1 MSDFELTQSFLD
13 ELATG
18 NSCPFPLYTGEI
30 TCGSLVLVC
39 YTMSTWYNSN
49 PLKSDPHHEL
59 SCNLIFVVLFGLFDI
74 DKVEA
79 RLAG

>member
-1 MSDFELTQSFLD
+1 MSDFKLTQSFLD

-18 NSCPFPLYTGEI
+18 NSCPFLLYTGEI
-30 TCGSLVLVC
+30 TCRSLVLVC

-49 PLKSDPHHEL
+49 PLKSDPRYEL

-79 RLAG
+79 QLDG

>member
-1 MSDFELTQSFLD
+1 MSDFELTQSFLN

-39 YTMSTWYNSN
+39 YTISTWYNSN
-49 PLKSDPHHEL
+49 LLKSDLCHKL
-59 SCNLIFVVLFGLFDI
+59 SCNLIFIVLFGLFDI